1 MNAPSKKSVKPAKK
15 PAAATAE
22 NSKNPASGP
31 NVLQVVGDPKD
42 MENIYAELAVEGMV
56 SNMMLMQTFGK
67 RSNGE
72 VGITPAVKALRAA
85 VKDVHAGNMQGS
97 ETLLY
102 SQAVALNA
110 MFSELSLRS
119 VMNMGTFPQAAESY
133 MRLALKAQSQSRNT
147 LETLANIKNPPVVF
161 AKQANIS
168 NGPQQVNNGA
178 VTDSQSSTHTL
189 AQACGEM
196 ENKPTK
202 LLEGVQHG
210 GAVLDART
218 TGATTRSYQTLE
230 AVGAV
235 HRSQEQGRQGAG

>member
-1 MNAPSKKSVKPAKK
+1 MNAPSKKPVKPAKK

-22 NSKNPASGP
+22 NSKNPATGP

-42 MENIYAELAVEGMV
+42 MENIYAELAVQGMV

-72 VGITPAVKALRAA
+72 IGITPAVKALRETM
-85 VKDVHAGNMQGS
+85 KEVHAGNMQSS

-119 VMNMGTFPQAAESY
+119 ALNMGTFPQAAESY

-161 AKQANIS
+161 ARQANIA
-168 NGPQQVNNGA
+168 NGPQQVNNG
-178 VTDSQSSTHTL
+178 VSSPSSP
-189 AQACGEM
+189 ACGQID
-196 ENKPTK
+196 NQQTK
-202 LLEGVQHG
+202 LLGETLHG
-210 GAVLDART
+210 GTNLDA
-218 TGATTRSYQTLE
+218 GAKGAAARGHQTLE

-235 HRSQEQGRQGAG
+235 HRAKER